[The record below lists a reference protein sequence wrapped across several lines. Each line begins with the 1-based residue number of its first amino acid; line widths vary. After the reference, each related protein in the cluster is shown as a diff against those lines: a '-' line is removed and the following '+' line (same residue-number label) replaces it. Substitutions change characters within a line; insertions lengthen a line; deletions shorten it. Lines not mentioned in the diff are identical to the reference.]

1 MKKYS
6 PLKGIILI
14 VVFLTI
20 ALGVWLFI
28 SFKNQDS
35 LKNVQTIASLAI
47 PNKSSEFNTFISDYF
62 DDQALFYKKND
73 DLLSA
78 YDETNKLSKL
88 QHFFIAFGT
97 YHEQL
102 LYLDWL
108 GEESE
113 LELEV
118 FIKSIDTSIHT
129 QFTNSRNLRNSV
141 EDEYQIDTAFIKK
154 LFLATD
160 KDLMTEKK
168 QLLFVKNDWDGYIL
182 TVVKESDFKK
192 LLTLCSW
199 FHGSSDLKGI
209 NTSHV
214 VEP

>member
-1 MKKYS
+1 MKKFS
-6 PLKGIILI
+6 PLKGIII
-14 VVFLTI
+14 IGVFLST

-28 SFKNQDS
+28 SYTSQTSFK
-35 LKNVQTIASLAI
+35 KVQTIASLAI
-47 PNKSSEFNTFISDYF
+47 PNKSSEFNTFISDFF

-73 DLLSA
+73 ALLST
-78 YDETNKLSKL
+78 YDETNELPKL

-97 YHEQL
+97 YHDQL

-113 LELEV
+113 NEIEV
-118 FIKSIDTSIHT
+118 FIKNIDTSIRT
-129 QFTNSRNLRNSV
+129 QFPNARNLRNSV

-154 LFLATD
+154 LFIATD

-168 QLLFVKNDWDGYIL
+168 QLLFVKNNWDGYIL

-192 LLTLCSW
+192 LLTLCTW
-199 FHGSSDLKGI
+199 FYGSSDLKGI

-214 VEP
+214 AEP